1 MIDVIDQKSK
11 DYPTNCKE
19 KLRLSQ
25 SHFPKTENITKNK
38 GKKTAQNFIQFSK
51 MALIIHS
58 CSKDLS

>member
-38 GKKTAQNFIQFSK
+38 KKTRKILFNLDSK
-51 MALIIHS
+51 MRT
-58 CSKDLS
+58 

>member
-25 SHFPKTENITKNK
+25 SHFPKTENITKNR
-38 GKKTAQNFIQFSK
+38 KKKNRAKFIQFSK
-51 MALIIHS
+51 MALIIHPW
-58 CSKDLS
+58 SKDLS